1 MIKNIHIIAGT
12 LVLAAVSCENTVP
25 AVMNPEAETVIIA
38 HIGSG
43 ANENSRTAIDP
54 TEYRGGHVGI
64 LWTPDDAIGVFGG
77 TVRNARFGC
86 NATEPSGRASFSG
99 SCAEPEHAYYP
110 YSAANDG
117 ADPSAIA
124 GHLPAVQ
131 SYDSATGLLDGD
143 YKYGRRRAA
152 TADGGA
158 EFDFDHIF
166 ALFRFNVEAT
176 GTPLSGECL
185 KSVSLELPQGRVLA
199 GDFTFNIA
207 DGTYQFTGNT
217 SNTVT
222 VQWADT
228 PGLASGSVHTAY
240 MSVAPDLHADDAV
253 VITVLTDRHKATFTK
268 HVAYDLAPNSVYT
281 FDLSL
286 SDFAEDMVVEEVPAE
301 AEEETANCYMVNT
314 TGEHSFLA
322 TQIGNGDKGIIPG
335 AGFHVATSK
344 IAPKSAKV
352 LWQDVEGFVD
362 EGSVRLGA
370 DGRVYYTA
378 AKNTGNALIAVYSG
392 EGCTGDILWSWH
404 IWGVGDTMPQD
415 DVIMTKSGSEFRIM
429 DRNLGAFP
437 STEEERLQ
445 ATRTDEVEHKVLN
458 CMLYQW
464 GRKDPI
470 PNSDV
475 YWVDGVRTDISASYP
490 VWQPATQSEA
500 TIAASVAR
508 PGYIIN
514 KPADADW
521 WSWLGADN
529 HLLWGDSF
537 QKGVTD
543 GGWTDVKT
551 IYDPSPVGY
560 RVANSATYTRFITV
574 DKPEIQMK
582 GVTSYRTVDGVNIP
596 SLTYDYIQCIV
607 NTEMQGTT
615 ERWLPK
621 GIHRDRIGFAY
632 NSTDNKDK
640 IYGYGIYFKQT
651 ADDAKGGYYPMGG
664 SRFPNPVGKRNDY
677 AKNSYL
683 WSSASASNNY
693 NAMSMHLYHF
703 YWLTGSG
710 NYKEPDKG
718 LSGTGYSAGVVGTV
732 KTKYQSRYLEAY
744 GVRCVRDD
752 SAF

>member
-99 SCAEPEHAYYP
+99 SCAEPEHAYYS

-253 VITVLTDRHKATFTK
+253 TITVLTDRHKATFTK

-281 FDLSL
+281 FDLCL
-286 SDFAEDMVVEEVPAE
+286 SDFAGDMVVEEVPAD

-415 DVIMTKSGSEFRIM
+415 EEVTNQAKATFMVM
-429 DRNLGAFP
+429 DRALGAP
-437 STEEERLQ
+437 SLTSSK
-445 ATRTDEVEHKVLN
+445 AV
-458 CMLYQW
+458 LYQW
-464 GRKDPI
+464 GRNVPI
-470 PNSDV
+470 PNSTA
-475 YWVDGVRTDISASYP
+475 YYVDGKPVDIGESYP
-490 VWQPATQSEA
+490 VWANESTTLQDGVQHPDKMLHCTAYSNNQE
-500 TIAASVAR
+500 
-508 PGYIIN
+508 
-514 KPADADW
+514 
-521 WSWLGADN
+521 WLAESN
-529 HLLWGDSF
+529 NYLWGDTNMNDQYTWYSEG
-537 QKGVTD
+537 KYSNAGA
-543 GGWTDVKT
+543 GAGWTDQKT

-560 RVANSATYTRFITV
+560 RVANKFTFTGFVTR
-574 DKPEIQMK
+574 
-582 GVTSYRTVDGVNIP
+582 TSGDTP
-596 SLTYDYIQCIV
+596 S
-607 NTEMQGTT
+607 GTT
-615 ERWLPK
+615 LAKLPYINYVK
-621 GIHRDRIGFAY
+621 Y
-632 NSTDNKDK
+632 DN
-640 IYGYGIYFKQT
+640 GWYFKKN
-651 ADDAKGGYYPMGG
+651 ADDTVGSYYPMTG
-664 SRFPNPVGKRNDY
+664 SRGAANGSLWVGGNAPYLTVDY
-677 AKNSYL
+677 TASYWTSACQKNERQSHEFSLAPYSDE
-683 WSSASASNNY
+683 SSTTSNSK
-693 NAMSMHLYHF
+693 NA
-703 YWLTGSG
+703 
-710 NYKEPDKG
+710 
-718 LSGTGYSAGVVGTV
+718 V
-732 KTKYQSRYLEAY
+732 KTVDFAY
-744 GVRCVRDD
+744 RANAFAVRCVRDG

>member
-12 LVLAAVSCENTVP
+12 LVLAVVSCENTVP

-43 ANENSRTAIDP
+43 ANEDSRTAIDP

-77 TVRNARFGC
+77 TVRNAPFKC
-86 NATEPSGRASFSG
+86 NVTEPSGRASFSG
-99 SCAEPEHAYYP
+99 NCAEPEHAYYP

-131 SYDSATGLLDGD
+131 CYDSATGLLDGD

-207 DGTYQFTGNT
+207 DGRYQFTGNT

-228 PGLASGSVHTAY
+228 PGLAAGSVHTAY
-240 MSVAPDLHADDAV
+240 MSVAPDLHADDEV
-253 VITVLTDRHKATFTK
+253 TITVLTDRHKATFTK

-281 FDLSL
+281 FDLCL
-286 SDFAEDMVVEEVPAE
+286 SDFAGDWAVEEVPAE

-335 AGFHVATSK
+335 AGFHVATSR

-404 IWGVGDTMPQD
+404 IWGVGDTIPQD
-415 DVIMTKSGSEFRIM
+415 EEVTNQAKATFMVM
-429 DRNLGAFP
+429 DRALGAP
-437 STEEERLQ
+437 SLTSSK
-445 ATRTDEVEHKVLN
+445 AV
-458 CMLYQW
+458 LYQW
-464 GRKDPI
+464 GRNVPI
-470 PNSDV
+470 PNSTA
-475 YWVDGVRTDISASYP
+475 YYVDGKPVDIGESYP
-490 VWQPATQSEA
+490 VWANESTTLQDGVQHPDKMLHCTAYSNNQE
-500 TIAASVAR
+500 
-508 PGYIIN
+508 
-514 KPADADW
+514 
-521 WSWLGADN
+521 WLAESN
-529 HLLWGDSF
+529 NYLWGDTNVND
-537 QKGVTD
+537 QKTWYSD
-543 GGWTDVKT
+543 GKYSNAGAGAGWTDQKT

-560 RVANSATYTRFITV
+560 RVANKFTFTGFVTRTSGDTPSGTAS
-574 DKPEIQMK
+574 DKLRYINYVK
-582 GVTSYRTVDGVNIP
+582 
-596 SLTYDYIQCIV
+596 YD
-607 NTEMQGTT
+607 NG
-615 ERWLPK
+615 W
-621 GIHRDRIGFAY
+621 
-632 NSTDNKDK
+632 
-640 IYGYGIYFKQT
+640 YFKKN
-651 ADDAKGGYYPMGG
+651 ADDAAGSYYPMTG
-664 SRFPNPVGKRNDY
+664 SRGATTGSLWVGGNAPYLTVDYTASYWASACQKNPRQSHRLSLAPYSDENSTV
-677 AKNSYL
+677 KNSK
-683 WSSASASNNY
+683 
-693 NAMSMHLYHF
+693 NAV
-703 YWLTGSG
+703 
-710 NYKEPDKG
+710 N
-718 LSGTGYSAGVVGTV
+718 TV
-732 KTKYQSRYLEAY
+732 DFTYRANAFA
-744 GVRCVRDD
+744 VRCVRDD